1 MDMIESVINVLG
13 EYSKLCLIDKARKGC
28 THSLNCLHKKM
39 RLGELSAE
47 EHAAIKND
55 WAASVGLLKGET
67 T

>member
-1 MDMIESVINVLG
+1 MNIFERAAQTAMV
-13 EYSKLCLIDKARKGC
+13 KKARSGC
-28 THSLNCLHKKM
+28 THSLNCLYKKM

-47 EHAAIKND
+47 EHAAIKNE